1 MAVKLRLALA
11 ALLALPLAPASAT
24 TPAEHESVRREVQ
37 SKRLRP
43 LAEILQDV
51 QQRHK
56 GRVIDIELERGADG
70 RRWYEIKLANGQ
82 RTEIYIDAVTG
93 QDIPGRARPPP
104 C

>member
-1 MAVKLRLALA
+1 MKACA
-11 ALLALPLAPASAT
+11 ARCSP
-24 TPAEHESVRREVQ
+24 
-37 SKRLRP
+37 RLRP